1 MAKDVEAT
9 LAKVAAVGYR
19 EVEFAGYF
27 NREPA
32 KLRATL
38 DALKL
43 TVPSTHVGLPDVEA
57 KWNET
62 AATSKTLGLKW
73 LTVASVPGNSF
84 ASLDAAKAVAVR
96 FNAAGKRA
104 RDAGMRFAYHNHN
117 AEFKAIGETGT
128 LPFDVLLGETDPA
141 LVDFEMDLYWITMA
155 GGDPLKYFAKY
166 PGRFRL
172 VHVKDSA
179 GAPGNEMRD
188 VGSGVIEWKKIFA
201 QRTQAGIEHFIVEH
215 DRPTE
220 AWASITASYKYLSTL
235 DF

>member
-1 MAKDVEAT
+1 M

-27 NREPA
+27 NRESA

-38 DALKL
+38 DTLKL
-43 TVPSTHVGLPDVEA
+43 TAPSTHLGLADVEV

-62 AATSKTLGLKW
+62 AATSKTLGIKW
-73 LTVASVPGNSF
+73 LTVASVPRNSF
-84 ASLDAAKAVAVR
+84 TTLETAKAIAAR
-96 FNAAGKRA
+96 FNEAGKRA
-104 RDAGMRFAYHNHN
+104 RDSGMRFAYHNHN
-117 AEFKAIGETGT
+117 AEFKPIGETGT
-128 LPFDVLLGETDPA
+128 LPYDVLLGETDPA

-155 GGDPLKYFAKY
+155 GGDPLKYFAKH

-188 VGSGVIEWKKIFA
+188 VGAGVIEWKKIFA
-201 QRTQAGIEHFIVEH
+201 QRKQAGIEHFIVEH
-215 DRPTE
+215 DHPGD
-220 AWASITASYKYLSTL
+220 ALASITASYKYLSTL